1 MRRKWEARFYKK
13 GVGMRDQDP
22 PPFQTLIIQHRMNGS
37 VTAPG
42 VDECGLVTIGF
53 ELVFEESGKMT
64 TGRLLAAIVGL
75 IMSSSSGKAV
85 IKGPLDVAEETNWK

>member
-1 MRRKWEARFYKK
+1 
-13 GVGMRDQDP
+13 
-22 PPFQTLIIQHRMNGS
+22 MNGS